1 MYKIT
6 NKSNRFFYTYVKP
19 EIKLN
24 PPILFMKKF
33 ILAVCFISATV
44 VGSVAQSLTTPPS
57 GDNQKSKVTQ
67 FIGPVEVSI
76 SYSSP
81 DVHGPDGEDRTGK
94 IWGGVAHYGFIDQ
107 GFGPSKSAPWR
118 AGANENTVFTVSHD
132 VKIEG
137 KELKAGTYGLF
148 LAVSKEGP
156 YTWIF
161 SKNSTSWGSYFYDPK
176 EDALRVDVTPLD
188 SPYKEWLTF
197 GFEDRLP
204 TSSKAYLRWE
214 KKRIPFKIEVPNINE
229 IYVSSMR
236 NELRTTTGFKQENW
250 ITAAQ
255 FCVRNKINL
264 EEALTWVDMS
274 VSNPFIGVEN
284 FTTHQTRS
292 MILQALGRET
302 EANAEMEKA
311 IKDPNSSVQDIHEYG
326 RSLLAAGK
334 NEKAMEIFK
343 YNAQKNPNDKFTP
356 NVGLARGY
364 TAMGNKKNA
373 IKHWEIAIKNLP
385 ENQKANLAFYE
396 GEIKKLKEGK

>member
-1 MYKIT
+1 
-6 NKSNRFFYTYVKP
+6 
-19 EIKLN
+19 
-24 PPILFMKKF
+24 MKKL
-33 ILAVCFISATV
+33 ILSSILLISFM
-44 VGSVAQSLTTPPS
+44 VAGTAQKLTTPPS

-76 SYSSP
+76 AYSSP
-81 DVHGPDGEDRTGK
+81 DVHGPNGEDRTGK
-94 IWGGVAHYGFIDQ
+94 IWGEVAHYGFIDQ
-107 GFGPSKSAPWR
+107 GFGPSKAAPWR
-118 AGANENTVFTVSHD
+118 AGANENTLFTVSHD

-161 SKNSTSWGSYFYDPK
+161 SKNNSSWGSYFYDPK
-176 EDALRVDVTPLD
+176 EDALRVEVTPLEA
-188 SPYKEWLTF
+188 PYKEWLTF

-204 TSSKAYLRWE
+204 SSATAYLRWE

-229 IYVSSMR
+229 IYVSKMR
-236 NELRTTTGFKQENW
+236 DELRSDIGFKQENW

-255 FCVRNKINL
+255 FCAQNKINL

-284 FTTHQTRS
+284 FTTMQTRS
-292 MILQALGRET
+292 MILMALGREAD
-302 EANAEMEKA
+302 ANAEMEKA
-311 IKDPNSSVQDIHEYG
+311 IKHPSATVQAIHQYG

-334 NEKAMEIFK
+334 TDKAMEIFK
-343 YNAQKNPNDKFTP
+343 YNAQKNPSDKFTP

-364 TAMGNKKNA
+364 TAQGDKKNA
-373 IKHWEIAIKNLP
+373 IKYWELAMKNLP
-385 ENQKANLAFYE
+385 EDQKANVSFYE
-396 GEIKKLKEGK
+396 AEIKKLKEGK

>member
-1 MYKIT
+1 M
-6 NKSNRFFYTYVKP
+6 
-19 EIKLN
+19 IKR
-24 PPILFMKKF
+24 ILPALLF
-33 ILAVCFISATV
+33 V
-44 VGSVAQSLTTPPS
+44 VALTGAYAQGLTTPPS

-67 FIGPVEVSI
+67 YIGPVEVSI

-81 DVHGPDGEDRTGK
+81 DVHGPNGEDRTGK
-94 IWGGVAHYGFIDQ
+94 IWGEVAHYGFIDQ
-107 GFGPSKSAPWR
+107 GFGPSKAAPWR
-118 AGANENTVFTVSHD
+118 AGANENTIFYVSHD

-176 EDALRVDVTPLD
+176 EDALRVDVMPKEA
-188 SPYKEWLTF
+188 PHKEWLTY

-204 TSSKAYLRWE
+204 SSANAYLRWE

-229 IYVSSMR
+229 VYVSKMR
-236 NELRTTTGFKQENW
+236 DELRSAVGFKQENW

-255 FCVRNKINL
+255 FCLQNKINL
-264 EEALTWVDMS
+264 EEALTWVNMS

-284 FTTHQTRS
+284 FTTHQTRAG
-292 MILQALGRET
+292 ILEALGRSQ
-302 EANAEMEKA
+302 EAAAEMDVA
-311 IKDPNSSVQDIHEYG
+311 IKDPGASVQDIHQYG
-326 RSLLAAGK
+326 RSLLQAGK
-334 NEKAMEIFK
+334 KEKAMEIFK
-343 YNAQKNPNDKFTP
+343 YNAQKHPEDKFTP

-364 TAMGNKKNA
+364 TALGDKKNA
-373 IKHWEIAIKNLP
+373 IKHWELAMKNLP

>member
-1 MYKIT
+1 
-6 NKSNRFFYTYVKP
+6 
-19 EIKLN
+19 
-24 PPILFMKKF
+24 MKKL
-33 ILAVCFISATV
+33 ILAGFLLTALV
-44 VGSVAQSLTTPPS
+44 VWSNAQGLTTPPS
-57 GDNQKSKVTQ
+57 GDNQKSKVIQ

-107 GFGPSKSAPWR
+107 NFGTSKAAPWR

-161 SKNSTSWGSYFYDPK
+161 SKNSSSWGSYFYNPK
-176 EDALRVDVTPLD
+176 EDALRVDVTPMD
-188 SPYKEWLTF
+188 APYKEWLTY

-204 TSSKAYLRWE
+204 SSVNAYLRWE

-229 IYVSSMR
+229 IYVSKMR
-236 NELRTTTGFKQENW
+236 DELRSMTGFKQENW

-255 FCVRNKINL
+255 FCVENKINL

-284 FTTHQTRS
+284 FTTRQTRS
-292 MILQALGRET
+292 MILQALGREA
-302 EANAEMEKA
+302 EANAEMEKV
-311 IKDPNSSVQDIHEYG
+311 IKDPNASVQDIHQYG

-334 NEKAMEIFK
+334 KEKAMEIFK
-343 YNAQKNPNDKFTP
+343 YNAQKHPNDKFTP
-356 NVGLARGY
+356 NIGLARGY
-364 TAMGNKKNA
+364 TAMGDKKNA
-373 IKHWEIAIKNLP
+373 IKHWELAIKNLP
-385 ENQKANLAFYE
+385 EDQKANLAFYE